1 MVLEENVMNYIALV
15 LILLTVK
22 YLFNLVTNYLD
33 WKSMKNPVPAN
44 VKDIFSAEEYQKWK
58 SYHSEKVRLSILS
71 STFDFIITVLAFA
84 FCWHACFWSVYAGE
98 CIWIPAFSLCS
109 PSTAIWQRWRKK

>member
-1 MVLEENVMNYIALV
+1 MVFEENVMNYIALV

-22 YLFNLVTNYLD
+22 YMFHLVTNYLD

-44 VKDIFSAEEYQKWK
+44 VSDIFSADEYQKWK

-71 STFDFIITVLAFA
+71 SAFDFIITVLAFA
-84 FCWHACFWSVYAGE
+84 FCWHAGFAELFPENPVWGIFAVL
-98 CIWIPAFSLCS
+98 LCDNL
-109 PSTAIWQRWRKK
+109 IHLIDE

>member
-71 STFDFIITVLAFA
+71 STFDYIITVLAFA
-84 FCWHACFWSVYAGE
+84 FCLIASGASQIRATFTKTTMASKE
-98 CIWIPAFSLCS
+98 FDTFLMPS
-109 PSTAIWQRWRKK
+109 PL